1 LEFTLGYPFYK
12 TIRFKLTFRAES
24 PPNCQRVGIVEIVR
38 DSWQIFIIKVAK
50 DTLKKALRLTILAQ
64 DLDSEALKSIV
75 SGLMFN

>member
-1 LEFTLGYPFYK
+1 M
-12 TIRFKLTFRAES
+12 
-24 PPNCQRVGIVEIVR
+24 EIVR